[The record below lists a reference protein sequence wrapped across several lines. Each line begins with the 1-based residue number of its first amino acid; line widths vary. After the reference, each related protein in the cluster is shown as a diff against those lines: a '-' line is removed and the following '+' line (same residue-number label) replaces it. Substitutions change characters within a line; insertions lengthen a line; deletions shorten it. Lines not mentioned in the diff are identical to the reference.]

1 MYTMI
6 QVHQVVVVKM
16 YRGIGVP
23 GYRSV
28 HQYTTQTQ
36 LYRYVVHTYY
46 SCFRLQPGLQS
57 LLLNS

>member
-1 MYTMI
+1 MI

-28 HQYTTQTQ
+28 LLQYTTQTQ
-36 LYRYVVHTYY
+36 YRYVVHTDTTEDY
-46 SCFRLQPGLQS
+46 RL
-57 LLLNS
+57 